1 MVVARQSTRSSCW
14 LSDGRA
20 DGSALSAAL
29 HRTPNRSIWDYYMAE
44 FAFRYNRRT
53 ASQHGLVF
61 YRLMEATLA
70 HGQVTQ
76 GAIVSHR

>member
-1 MVVARQSTRSSCW
+1 
-14 LSDGRA
+14 
-20 DGSALSAAL
+20 
-29 HRTPNRSIWDYYMAE
+29 MAE

-76 GAIVSHR
+76 GAIVSRR